1 MAVAFLA
8 ADIIFIDYPMEA
20 HAQTPPTFVSATL
33 DRGTGVLAVT
43 FGTTIDATN
52 IDPTKF
58 HVMEEST
65 STGGVTLSTAEL
77 GTTSDSA
84 TVSFTLTAAK
94 LATVNALTS
103 PELTID
109 PGAVQ
114 DTSGTEF
121 AATFDVSTAVFTDSF
136 SVSNEDGNPQGL
148 AFSADG
154 TKMFVVENTVND
166 VHEYALSTA
175 FDLTGAT
182 FTDEFSVSGQDGT
195 PSGLAFSADGTKM
208 FVVGAAGNDV
218 NEYALDTAFDV
229 STANFTDSFS
239 VSAQESLPTG
249 LAFSANGTKM
259 FVVGVSGDDVN
270 EYALGTAFDVSTAT
284 FTDLFSISAQDGFP
298 RDLAFSADG
307 TRMFVVGNDGD
318 DVNEY
323 ALGTPF
329 DVSTAVFTD
338 SFSVSDQDTF
348 PAGLA
353 FSADGTKMFVV
364 GGDGNDVNEYALS
377 SAFGITVTG
386 MVSVDP
392 APTFSSATLNNSTG
406 VLAVTFSETIDTTNI
421 DPTKFHVR
429 EESTSTGGVTLSTAE
444 LGTTSDSATVSFTLT
459 AAKLATVNALTSP
472 ELTID
477 PGAVQDTSGTEFA
490 ATFDVSTAVFT
501 DSFSVSNEDGNPQ
514 GLAFSA
520 DGTKMFVVENTV
532 NDVHEYALSTAFDL
546 TGATFTDEFS
556 VSGQDGTPSG
566 LAFSADG
573 TKMLVVGAAGNDVNE
588 YALDTAFDVSTANFT
603 DSFSVSAQE
612 SLPTGLAFSANG
624 TKMFVVG
631 VSGDDVNEYALG
643 TAFDVSTATFTDS
656 FSISAQDGFPRDLAF
671 SADGTRMFVVGNDGD
686 DVNEYALGTPF
697 DVSTAV
703 FADSFS
709 VSDQDT
715 FPAGL
720 AFSADGDKM
729 FVVGGDGNDVNEY
742 ALSSAFDITVTGQ
755 ANQAPDA
762 DAGPDQAVNEGEQVT
777 LDGTDSSDPDGDALS
792 YSWART
798 GGLPV
803 ILNGVT
809 TASPTFTAPDVE
821 TSGGSVTLTLTVDD
835 SNGGTDT
842 DTVTITVNNV
852 VANQAPDADAGPDQV
867 VNEGEQVT
875 LDGTDSSDPDGDALS
890 YSWARTGGLPVILN
904 GVTTASPTFTAP
916 DVETSGGSVTLTLTV
931 DDSNG
936 GTDTDTVTIT
946 VNNVVA
952 NQAPDADA
960 GPDQVVNEGE
970 QVTLDGTDSS
980 DPDGDALSYSWAR
993 TGGLPVILNGVTT
1006 ASPTFTAPDVETSG
1020 GSVTLTLTVDDSNG
1034 GTDTDTVTITVNNV
1048 VANQAPD
1055 ADAGPDQAVNE
1066 GEQVTLDGTDSSD
1079 PDGDALSY
1087 SWARTGGLPVILN
1100 GVTTASPTFTAPDVE
1115 TSGGSVTLTLT
1126 VDDSNGGTDTDT
1138 VTITVDDVPPPT
1150 GNSPVARAGPD
1161 QTVRD
1166 RPLYGVTV
1174 TLDGSA
1180 SFDPNPGDT
1189 LTYLW
1194 EQIRGGTVFLSNAD
1208 GAVATFTPEMASAT
1222 PLTFRLTVTDNSA
1235 EENTGTDSVTVR
1247 IPTQTLTAN
1256 ITADVPVTNSQTVSF
1271 GFSFGRDIDRGTL
1284 VSAVTATS
1292 GTVGAITPSSNAA
1305 SYDVTVNDLSEGRQ
1319 TVSIPANTVKTTEGD
1334 TFRAASA
1341 SVTVDLTD
1349 PAVSSARVSGT
1360 DGITAYFSESVMG
1373 TTDRGDWTLSGD
1385 TDGITV
1391 DSATN
1396 PSGRSVTLGLSGDI
1410 PNGKPEL
1417 TLEYTGDDIED
1428 LAGNPLA
1435 PDSISVSYPSSG
1447 KSRQSSVPVMDIHSV
1462 IALHVQSVPKEI
1474 QDAAATPHDPDAPI
1488 PPILADGTFDFP
1500 LEINGYGYLLGG
1512 IKNTLEPQ
1520 TIHVGD
1526 EATVAFAV
1534 YDRVPIVHFT
1544 LYMNLHGADDQYS
1557 DSDTHVRY
1565 DAGNVQV
1572 VDPHGLIES
1581 AAVTIQTDGGDKQV
1595 ITFGITFGNA
1605 MEKTNMVARTWNADL
1620 SLLTVQVLDA
1630 FEVVEAAVEPEPMP
1644 AEATA
1649 LTEPAVE
1656 PEPDAEPEPVESTA
1670 DPKPAAGGFGGSEIQ
1685 TLKAWG
1691 GYSPEYADDAEFL
1704 GAFGFQG
1711 TTVPDYFRNIAKWFI
1726 DGTLDRQTLVNALE
1740 YFVAIESWEY
1750 PGHAAPESLEDPGS
1764 ATTATAV
1771 LDTPAD
1777 EMTLQDPDDFDESEL
1792 RILRAWG
1799 IHPPE
1804 PVDPADDPNAPI
1816 PSIIMDGAL
1825 DFPISINGYGY
1836 LLTGTGNTLEP
1847 QTVRVGDE
1855 TSISFAVYGDMPI
1868 EVFTMYLNLHGAD
1881 DQYYDSDT
1889 YVRYDRGSVTVTDPH
1904 GLIESAAVT
1913 IDADGGNVQVITFGI
1928 TFADAM
1934 DLTHIVART
1943 SDANRSIL
1951 TMQVLDAF
1959 EAVI

>member
-20 HAQTPPTFVSATL
+20 HAQTPPTFSSATL

-43 FGTTIDATN
+43 FSEIIDATPSTD

-58 HVMEEST
+58 HIREKNT
-65 STGGVTLSTAEL
+65 STGGVTLSAAEL
-77 GTTSDSA
+77 GTTSGSA
-84 TVSFTLTAAK
+84 TVSFTLTTAK
-94 LATVNALTS
+94 LAAVNALTT

-114 DTSGTEF
+114 DTSGTAF

-136 SVSNEDGNPQGL
+136 SVSAQDDLPRGL
-148 AFSADG
+148 AFSSDG
-154 TKMFVVENTVND
+154 D
-166 VHEYALSTA
+166 
-175 FDLTGAT
+175 
-182 FTDEFSVSGQDGT
+182 
-195 PSGLAFSADGTKM
+195 KM
-208 FVVGAAGNDV
+208 FVVGATGSDV
-218 NEYALDTAFDV
+218 NEYALSTPF
-229 STANFTDSFS
+229 SITTANFTDSFS
-239 VSAQESLPTG
+239 VSGQDTFPAG
-249 LAFSANGTKM
+249 LAFSSDGDKM
-259 FVVGVSGDDVN
+259 LVAGLFGRDVN
-270 EYALGTAFDVSTAT
+270 EYALSTP
-284 FTDLFSISAQDGFP
+284 FSI
-298 RDLAFSADG
+298 
-307 TRMFVVGNDGD
+307 T
-318 DVNEY
+318 
-323 ALGTPF
+323 
-329 DVSTAVFTD
+329 TANFTD
-338 SFSVSDQDTF
+338 SFSVSDQDTS
-348 PAGLA
+348 PVGLA
-353 FSADGTKMFVV
+353 FSSDGDKMFVV
-364 GGDGNDVNEYALS
+364 GATGSDVNEYALSTPFSITTANFTDSFSVSDQDTSPVGLAFSSDGDKMFVVGATGRDVNEYALSTPFSITTANFTDSFSVSDQDTSPVGLAFSSDGDKMFVVGATGRDVNEYALS
-377 SAFGITVTG
+377 SAFDITVTG
-386 MVSVDP
+386 QANQP
-392 APTFSSATLNNSTG
+392 PTFVSATLDRGTG
-406 VLAVTFSETIDTTNI
+406 VLAVTFSEIIDATPSTDI
-421 DPTKFHVR
+421 DPTKFHIR
-429 EESTSTGGVTLSTAE
+429 EKNTSTGGVTLSAAE
-444 LGTTSDSATVSFTLT
+444 LGTTSGSATVSFTLT
-459 AAKLATVNALTSP
+459 TAKLAAVNALTTP

-477 PGAVQDTSGTEFA
+477 PGAVQDTSGTAFA

-501 DSFSVSNEDGNPQ
+501 DSFSVSAQDDLPR
-514 GLAFSA
+514 GLAFSS
-520 DGTKMFVVENTV
+520 DGDKMFVV
-532 NDVHEYALSTAFDL
+532 
-546 TGATFTDEFS
+546 GATGS
-556 VSGQDGTPSG
+556 
-566 LAFSADG
+566 
-573 TKMLVVGAAGNDVNE
+573 DVNE
-588 YALDTAFDVSTANFT
+588 YALSTPFSITTANFT
-603 DSFSVSAQE
+603 DSFSVS
-612 SLPTGLAFSANG
+612 G
-624 TKMFVVG
+624 
-631 VSGDDVNEYALG
+631 
-643 TAFDVSTATFTDS
+643 
-656 FSISAQDGFPRDLAF
+656 
-671 SADGTRMFVVGNDGD
+671 
-686 DVNEYALGTPF
+686 
-697 DVSTAV
+697 
-703 FADSFS
+703 
-709 VSDQDT
+709 QDT

-720 AFSADGDKM
+720 AFSSDGDKMLVAGLFGRDVNEYALSTPFSITTANFTDSFSVSDQDTSPVGLAFSSDGDKM
-729 FVVGGDGNDVNEY
+729 FVVGATGSDVNEYALSTPFSITTANFTDSFSVSDQDTSPVGLAFSSDGDKMFVVGATGSDVNEYALSTPFSITTANFTDSFSVSDQDTSPVGLAFSSDGDKMFVAGTDGNDVNEY

-762 DAGPDQAVNEGEQVT
+762 DAGPDQVVSEGEQVT
-777 LDGTDSSDPDGDALS
+777 LDGTGSSDPDNDTLS

-803 ILNGVT
+803 ILNGPT

-852 VANQAPDADAGPDQV
+852 VANQAP
-867 VNEGEQVT
+867 N
-875 LDGTDSSDPDGDALS
+875 
-890 YSWARTGGLPVILN
+890 
-904 GVTTASPTFTAP
+904 
-916 DVETSGGSVTLTLTV
+916 
-931 DDSNG
+931 
-936 GTDTDTVTIT
+936 
-946 VNNVVA
+946 
-952 NQAPDADA
+952 
-960 GPDQVVNEGE
+960 
-970 QVTLDGTDSS
+970 
-980 DPDGDALSYSWAR
+980 
-993 TGGLPVILNGVTT
+993 
-1006 ASPTFTAPDVETSG
+1006 
-1020 GSVTLTLTVDDSNG
+1020 
-1034 GTDTDTVTITVNNV
+1034 
-1048 VANQAPD
+1048 

-1079 PDGDALSY
+1079 PDGDTLSY
-1087 SWARTGGLPVILN
+1087 SWARTGGLSVTLN
-1100 GVTTASPTFTAPDVE
+1100 NANTASPTFTAPDVE

-1166 RPLYGVTV
+1166 RPLSDVTV

-1194 EQIRGGTVFLSNAD
+1194 EQIRGGTVFLSNVNS
-1208 GAVATFTPEMASAT
+1208 AVATFTPEMASAT

-1305 SYDVTVNDLSEGRQ
+1305 SYDVTVNNLSEGRQ
-1319 TVSIPANTVKTTEGD
+1319 TVSIPTRTVTTLEGD

-1349 PAVSSARVSGT
+1349 PAVSSARVSGN
-1360 DGITAYFSESVMG
+1360 DGIVVSFSERVTGSTGAADWSVSIV
-1373 TTDRGDWTLSGD
+1373 GDGD
-1385 TDGITV
+1385 GGNSITV
-1391 DSATN
+1391 DDAPD
-1396 PSGRSVTLGLSGDI
+1396 PSGSSSITLGLSGDI
-1410 PNGKPEL
+1410 PDGKPAL
-1417 TLEYTGDDIED
+1417 TLEYTGSGIRD
-1428 LAGNPLA
+1428 LAGNSLGTV
-1435 PDSISVSYPSSG
+1435 DNITVSHPSSS
-1447 KSRQSSVPVMDIHSV
+1447 KSRQSSVPVLDIHSA
-1462 IALHVQSVPKEI
+1462 IASYLQSIPQEI
-1474 QDAAATPHDPDAPI
+1474 RDTATSHDPDAPI
-1488 PPILADGTFDFP
+1488 PPMPADDSLDFP

-1520 TIHVGD
+1520 TIHPGHNV
-1526 EATVAFAV
+1526 TISFTV
-1534 YDRVPIVHFT
+1534 YDRVQIVHFT
-1544 LYMNLHGADDQYS
+1544 LYMNLHGENDQYS
-1557 DSDTHVRY
+1557 DSDTYVRY
-1565 DAGNVQV
+1565 DAGTIQI

-1581 AAVTIQTDGGDKQV
+1581 ATVTIRADGGDKQV
-1595 ITFGITFGNA
+1595 ITFEITFAGE
-1605 MEKTNMVARTWNADL
+1605 MDLTNMVARLWNADL

-1656 PEPDAEPEPVESTA
+1656 PEPDAEPEPAEITA
-1670 DPKPAAGGFGGSEIQ
+1670 DPKPAAGGFGASEIQ

-1771 LDTPAD
+1771 LDAPAD

-1804 PVDPADDPNAPI
+1804 PVDYADDPNAPI

-1904 GLIESAAVT
+1904 DLVESSAVT
-1913 IDADGGNVQVITFGI
+1913 IDADGNVQVITFGI